1 MARER
6 RRRRRGPTGSE
17 AQEVPKAPAYIK
29 RKIPHY
35 SILSDD
41 ELSVIE
47 ENADTILEEI
57 GIVFSEDQEALDILS
72 SAGASIDGERVRFP
86 RGMCRKIIQDS
97 APKEFIQHARNPERS
112 VVIGGDNMVLV
123 PAYGPPFIHNLDEGR
138 RYATIE
144 DFRNFVKLAY
154 MSDNLHHSGGTIC
167 EPVDLPVN
175 KRHFDMVYSHIKYS
189 DKAFMGSVTAAE
201 RAQDSVDMVKIVF
214 GDEFVDN
221 NCVLISLIN
230 ASSPM
235 AFDGTMLGALK
246 VYARNNQATVVTPFI
261 VAGAMAPVT
270 AAGVAAQSLA
280 EGMAGMAL
288 TQLIK
293 PGTPV
298 VYGNFVTAMS
308 MKSGAPTFGTP
319 EAGHMMN
326 ISGALAKR
334 LGVPFRS
341 GGGFN
346 GAKMPD
352 AQAGYEAANTIQAT
366 INSSVNFNLHTAGW
380 LEGGLCMSYEKFVMD
395 VDQAGMMRVS
405 AEGVDMSDN
414 GQAMDAIREIG
425 SLSDEVPKHYLGCE
439 HTKKNFKT
447 AFYMSDVLD
456 DNSFEQWVEDG
467 SRDTAMIANEKYK
480 QMLSDYELPP
490 LDPAIDEAL
499 LAYMKERKDSF
510 EDSNI

>member
-1 MARER
+1 MPRER
-6 RRRRRGPTGSE
+6 RRRRKDNDDTKAQVIPKPPT
-17 AQEVPKAPAYIK
+17 YIK

-35 SILSDD
+35 SILSDN
-41 ELSVIE
+41 ELSIIE
-47 ENADTILEEI
+47 NNADTILEEI
-57 GIVFSEDQEALDILS
+57 GIVFSEDEESLEILA
-72 SAGASIDGERVRFP
+72 SAGAKIDGDRVRFP
-86 RGMCRKIIQDS
+86 RGLCRKLIQDS
-97 APKEFIQHARNPERS
+97 APREFKQHARNPEKS
-112 VVIGGDNMVLV
+112 VMIGGNNMVLA
-123 PAYGPPFIHNLDEGR
+123 PAYGSPFVHSLDKGR
-138 RYATIE
+138 RYASIE

-167 EPVDLPVN
+167 EPCDLPVN
-175 KRHFDMVYSHIKYS
+175 KRHFDMIYSHIKYS
-189 DKAFMGSVTAAE
+189 DKPFMGSVTASD
-201 RAQDSVDMVKIVF
+201 RAQDSVNMVKIVF

-235 AFDGTMLGALK
+235 AFDATMLGSLK
-246 VYARNNQATVVTPFI
+246 VYARNNQATIVTPFI

-288 TQLIK
+288 TQIIR
-293 PGTPV
+293 PGAPV

-326 ISGALAKR
+326 ISGAIARR

-346 GAKMPD
+346 GAKLPD
-352 AQAGYEAANTIQAT
+352 AQAGYEAANTLQAT

-380 LEGGLCMSYEKFVMD
+380 LEGGLCMSYEKFIID
-395 VDQAGMMRVS
+395 CDQAGMMRVS
-405 AEGVDMSDN
+405 VEGVDMGDN
-414 GQAMDAIREIG
+414 GQAMDAIREVG
-425 SLSDEVPKHYLGCE
+425 PQSHFLGCE
-439 HTKKNFKT
+439 HTERNFKT
-447 AFYMSDVLD
+447 AFYMSDVMD

-467 SRDTAMIANEKYK
+467 SRDTATIASEKYK
-480 QMLSDYELPP
+480 QILNSYELPA
-490 LDPAIDEAL
+490 LDSDIDKAL
-499 LAYMKERKDSF
+499 LDYIESRKSSF

>member
-6 RRRRRGPTGSE
+6 RRRRNSGNESAE
-17 AQEVPKAPAYIK
+17 NVIPKPPAYIK

-41 ELSVIE
+41 ELGIIE
-47 ENADTILEEI
+47 HNADTILEEI
-57 GIVFSEDQEALDILS
+57 GIVFSEDEESLDIL
-72 SAGASIDGERVRFP
+72 AGAGANIDGERVRFP
-86 RGMCRKIIQDS
+86 RGMCRKIIQES
-97 APKEFIQHARNPERS
+97 APKEFKQHARNPEKS
-112 VVIGGDNMVLV
+112 VIIGGNNMVLV
-123 PAYGPPFIHNLDEGR
+123 PAYGSPFVHSLDKGR
-138 RYATIE
+138 RYASLE
-144 DFRNFVKLAY
+144 DFQNFIKLAY

-167 EPVDLPVN
+167 EPCDLPVN
-175 KRHFDMVYSHIKYS
+175 KRHFDMIYSHIKYS
-189 DKAFMGSVTAAE
+189 DKPFMGSVTASE
-201 RAQDSVDMVKIVF
+201 RAQDTVNMAKIVF
-214 GDEFVDN
+214 GDEFVDS

-235 AFDGTMLGALK
+235 SFDATMLGSLK
-246 VYARNNQATVVTPFI
+246 VYARNNQATIVTPFI

-280 EGMAGMAL
+280 EGMAGMAFAQIL
-288 TQLIK
+288 R
-293 PGTPV
+293 PGAPV

-326 ISGALAKR
+326 ISGALSRR

-346 GAKMPD
+346 GAKLPD
-352 AQAGYEAANTIQAT
+352 AQAGYESANTMQAT
-366 INSSVNFNLHTAGW
+366 INASVNFNLHTAGW
-380 LEGGLCMSYEKFVMD
+380 LEGGLAMSYEKFIID
-395 VDQAGMMRVS
+395 SDQAGMMRIS
-405 AEGVDMSDN
+405 AEGVEMNEN
-414 GQAMDAIREIG
+414 GQAMDAIREVG
-425 SLSDEVPKHYLGCE
+425 PQSHFLGCS
-439 HTKKNFKT
+439 HTEKNFKT

-467 SRDTAMIANEKYK
+467 SRDTATIASEKYK
-480 QMLSDYELPP
+480 KLLDEYELPA
-490 LDPAIDEAL
+490 LDPKIDNAL
-499 LAYMKERKDSF
+499 LDYIKTRKDSF

>member
-1 MARER
+1 VPRER
-6 RRRRRGPTGSE
+6 RRRRRGPAESE

-47 ENADTILEEI
+47 ENADTILEKV
-57 GIVFSEDQEALDILS
+57 GIVFSEDQETLDIFS

-123 PAYGPPFIHNLDEGR
+123 PAYGPPFVHNLDEGR

-201 RAQDSVDMVKIVF
+201 RAQDSVDMAKIVF

-235 AFDGTMLGALK
+235 AFDATMLGALK
-246 VYARNNQATVVTPFI
+246 VYARNNQATIVTPFI

-270 AAGVAAQSLA
+270 AAGVTAQSLA

-288 TQLIK
+288 TQLIR

-308 MKSGAPTFGTP
+308 MKSGAPTL
-319 EAGHMMN
+319 
-326 ISGALAKR
+326 ALLR
-334 LGVPFRS
+334 
-341 GGGFN
+341 
-346 GAKMPD
+346 
-352 AQAGYEAANTIQAT
+352 QAT
-366 INSSVNFNLHTAGW
+366 
-380 LEGGLCMSYEKFVMD
+380 
-395 VDQAGMMRVS
+395 
-405 AEGVDMSDN
+405 
-414 GQAMDAIREIG
+414 
-425 SLSDEVPKHYLGCE
+425 
-439 HTKKNFKT
+439 
-447 AFYMSDVLD
+447 
-456 DNSFEQWVEDG
+456 
-467 SRDTAMIANEKYK
+467 
-480 QMLSDYELPP
+480 
-490 LDPAIDEAL
+490 
-499 LAYMKERKDSF
+499 
-510 EDSNI
+510 

>member
-6 RRRRRGPTGSE
+6 RRRRNSGNESAENVT
-17 AQEVPKAPAYIK
+17 PKPPAYIK

-41 ELSVIE
+41 ELGIIE
-47 ENADTILEEI
+47 HNADTILEEI
-57 GIVFSEDQEALDILS
+57 GIVFSEDEESLDIL
-72 SAGASIDGERVRFP
+72 AGAGANIDGERVRFP
-86 RGMCRKIIQDS
+86 RGMCRKIIQES
-97 APKEFIQHARNPERS
+97 APKEFKQHARNPEKS
-112 VVIGGDNMVLV
+112 VIIGGNNMVLV
-123 PAYGPPFIHNLDEGR
+123 PAYGSPFVHSLDKGR
-138 RYATIE
+138 RYASLE
-144 DFRNFVKLAY
+144 DFQNFIKLAY

-167 EPVDLPVN
+167 EPCDLPVN
-175 KRHFDMVYSHIKYS
+175 KRHFDMIYSHIKYS
-189 DKAFMGSVTAAE
+189 DKPFMGSVTASE
-201 RAQDSVDMVKIVF
+201 RAQDTVNMAKIVF
-214 GDEFVDN
+214 GDEFVDS

-235 AFDGTMLGALK
+235 SFDATMLGSLK
-246 VYARNNQATVVTPFI
+246 VYARNNQATIVTPFI

-280 EGMAGMAL
+280 EGMAGMAFAQIL
-288 TQLIK
+288 R
-293 PGTPV
+293 PGAPV

-326 ISGALAKR
+326 ISGALSRR

-346 GAKMPD
+346 GAKLPD
-352 AQAGYEAANTIQAT
+352 AQAGYESANTMQAT
-366 INSSVNFNLHTAGW
+366 INASVNFNLHTAGW
-380 LEGGLCMSYEKFVMD
+380 LEGGLAMSYEKFIID
-395 VDQAGMMRVS
+395 SDQAGMMRIS
-405 AEGVDMSDN
+405 AEGVEMNEN
-414 GQAMDAIREIG
+414 GQAMDAIREVG
-425 SLSDEVPKHYLGCE
+425 PQSHFLGCS
-439 HTKKNFKT
+439 HTEKNFKT

-467 SRDTAMIANEKYK
+467 SRDTATIASEKYK
-480 QMLSDYELPP
+480 KLLDEYELPA
-490 LDPAIDEAL
+490 LDPKIDNAL
-499 LAYMKERKDSF
+499 LDYIKTRKDSF